1 MECVRAF
8 QIELEFGGVGFRRG
22 ENRSTQRKTSRNKG
36 ENQQQTQP
44 TYGAHAGVRT
54 RATLVGG
61 ESSQRC
67 AIPCSPRVN
76 DPCNSTAVINEQGL
90 YS

>member
-1 MECVRAF
+1 MRSKSNWY
-8 QIELEFGGVGFRRG
+8 LEVLVFKERG
-22 ENRSTQRKTSRNKG
+22 KPEYPEKTSRNKG

>member
-1 MECVRAF
+1 MRSKSKWN
-8 QIELEFGGVGFRRG
+8 LEVLVFKEGGRP
-22 ENRSTQRKTSRNKG
+22 EYPEQKTSRNKG

-44 TYGAHAGVRT
+44 TNGTHAGVLT

-61 ESSQRC
+61 ECSHRF